1 MKHIPFLILLL
12 LQIICKYQL
21 TFPIF
26 VDIHYG
32 LNQKENL
39 DTGWK
44 AEWNEPL
51 NPFFFFLK
59 RSCD

>member
-1 MKHIPFLILLL
+1 MQNIPFLILLL

-21 TFPIF
+21 TFLIS

-32 LNQKENL
+32 LNRKENL

-44 AEWNEPL
+44 AV
-51 NPFFFFLK
+51 
-59 RSCD
+59 